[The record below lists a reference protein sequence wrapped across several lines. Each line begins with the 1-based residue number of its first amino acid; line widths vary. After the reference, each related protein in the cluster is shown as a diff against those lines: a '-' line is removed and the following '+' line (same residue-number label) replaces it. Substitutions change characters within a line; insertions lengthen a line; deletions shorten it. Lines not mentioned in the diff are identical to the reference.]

1 MPPSESQ
8 KHPDGQSI
16 ARRFALGT
24 SLFYAS
30 TLGLGG
36 AYLPFFP
43 VWLKAIGIDAAW
55 IGVIAAVPSFTRF
68 TVLPLVTAFAE
79 HRRIL
84 RGTMVVLAA
93 ITAAGFA
100 LLGLLHQPLP
110 ILIVF
115 ALTACA
121 WTPLTPMTDGYALK
135 GVVRHGL
142 DYGPMRLWGSAA
154 FIVGALVSGLLL
166 RAIDSTHLIWP
177 IAALAVLC
185 ALASFALVPLDA
197 PPAAT
202 QPLSRARALL
212 RKPLFLAV
220 IAASALIQGSHAA
233 YYAFSS
239 ITWQA
244 AGLGGG
250 TIAALWSLGV
260 VAEIV
265 VFAVSPRF
273 TWSPSSL
280 VLVGAASG
288 VVRWIVTAQEPGI
301 ALLAAVQLLH
311 GFTFG
316 ITQVGIVA
324 LMAQRVPQHLLASA
338 QGYLAAASGA
348 AMSLSTIV
356 SGLLYARVGEEVYL
370 AMALMALAGGAVMGW
385 ARPRLAAVHA
395 VG

>member
-1 MPPSESQ
+1 
-8 KHPDGQSI
+8 
-16 ARRFALGT
+16 
-24 SLFYAS
+24 
-30 TLGLGG
+30 
-36 AYLPFFP
+36 
-43 VWLKAIGIDAAW
+43 
-55 IGVIAAVPSFTRF
+55 
-68 TVLPLVTAFAE
+68 
-79 HRRIL
+79 
-84 RGTMVVLAA
+84 
-93 ITAAGFA
+93 
-100 LLGLLHQPLP
+100 
-110 ILIVF
+110 
-115 ALTACA
+115 
-121 WTPLTPMTDGYALK
+121 
-135 GVVRHGL
+135 VVRHGL

-166 RAIDSTHLIWP
+166 RAIDSTQLIWP
-177 IAALAVLC
+177 IVALAVLC

-197 PPAAT
+197 PPAAA
-202 QPLSRARALL
+202 QPLSRARGLL
-212 RKPLFLAV
+212 RKPLFLAI

-260 VAEIV
+260 IAEIV

-273 TWSPSSL
+273 TWSPASL
-280 VLVGAASG
+280 VLIGAASG

-301 ALLAAVQLLH
+301 ALLAGVQLLH

-356 SGLLYARVGEEVYL
+356 SGLLYAQVGEGVYL
-370 AMALMALAGGAVMGW
+370 AMALMALAGGGVIGW

-395 VG
+395 I